1 MYWFITGLVF
11 VELCLLGLL
20 IRIIQGKPVDF
31 FINRIKKQ
39 NGKSHIK
46 TIS

>member
-1 MYWFITGLVF
+1 MFWFITGLVF

-20 IRIIQGKPVDF
+20 IKIIQGKPVDF
-31 FINRIKKQ
+31 FINKIKKQ
-39 NGKSHIK
+39 NEKPHSK